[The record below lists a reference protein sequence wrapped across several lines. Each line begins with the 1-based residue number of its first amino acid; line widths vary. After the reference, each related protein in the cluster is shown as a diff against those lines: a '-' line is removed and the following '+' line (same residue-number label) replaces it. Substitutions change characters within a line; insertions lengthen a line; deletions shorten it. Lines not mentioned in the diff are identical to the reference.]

1 MNIIYTGSA
10 RKFLERQ
17 NNIVR
22 ERIIDAIERLP
33 DEGDV
38 KKLKG
43 GKGRRLR
50 VGIYRVVFDVHD
62 KTVYVYEIDT
72 RGHMYRGGR

>member
-1 MNIIYTGSA
+1 MNIIYTGRA

-17 NNIVR
+17 NEIVR
-22 ERIIDAIERLP
+22 ERIIYAIERLP

-62 KTVYVYEIDT
+62 ETVYVYEIDT